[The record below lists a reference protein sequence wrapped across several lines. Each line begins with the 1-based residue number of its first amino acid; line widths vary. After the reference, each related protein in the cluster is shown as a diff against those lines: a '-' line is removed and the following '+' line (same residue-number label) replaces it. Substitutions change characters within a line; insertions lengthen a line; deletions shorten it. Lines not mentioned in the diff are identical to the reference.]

1 MMVSETTLAGYQEA
15 NGRPP
20 AFEGSDGRAY
30 TVGVFSDDDPGAD
43 GRYGASLLFIRW
55 SANQEPDGHLESDYL
70 AHAVRAADA
79 EAQVGTMTLFEV
91 KTALDG
97 LIARRDVGAAT

>member
-1 MMVSETTLAGYQEA
+1 MIASEQTLAGYQEA

-30 TVGVFSDDDPGAD
+30 SVGIFSDDDPGAD
-43 GRYGASLLFIRW
+43 GGYGASLLFIRW
-55 SANQEPDGHLESDYL
+55 SESQEPDGHLESDYL
-70 AHAVRAADA
+70 AHAEQPADA
-79 EAQVGTMTLFEV
+79 EALVGAMTLFEV

-97 LIARRDVGAAT
+97 LIARRDAGEIT

>member
-1 MMVSETTLAGYQEA
+1 MMASEMTLAGYQEA
-15 NGRPP
+15 NARPP

-30 TVGVFSDDDPGAD
+30 SVGVFSDDDPGTD

-55 SANQEPDGHLESDYL
+55 SAIQEPDGHLESDYL
-70 AHAVRAADA
+70 AHAVNPADA
-79 EAQVGTMTLFEV
+79 EARVGAMTLFEV

-97 LIARRDVGAAT
+97 LILQRDSGAAT

>member
-1 MMVSETTLAGYQEA
+1 MTPSEMTLAGYQEA
-15 NGRPP
+15 NARPP

-30 TVGVFSDDDPGAD
+30 SVGVFSDDDHGAD

-55 SANQEPDGHLESDYL
+55 SATQEPDGHLESDYL
-70 AHAVRAADA
+70 AHAVNPADA
-79 EAQVGTMTLFEV
+79 EAQLGAMTLFEV

-97 LIARRDVGAAT
+97 LIARRDAGAAT